1 MDGDPVPNGQQYL
14 LDVFQNVSDALYLL
28 EVAGPRSFRVL
39 EVNPAFERLADARRD
54 SVLGKWVHEIA
65 STNIA
70 SVLIPKFERCLSIGL
85 PVDEEIDLVSPA
97 GRTTYHSTLI
107 PVRDGHGNIH
117 RMVGIARDISEHKRS
132 QWLSMLDFALD
143 HLQMAIYLVDERNRF
158 VYVNEQ
164 AARSIGCRRDQLVGL
179 QIFDIDPDITPERLK
194 RLAADAGNSGK
205 LVFRSRHRNMQ
216 GHLFPVEVNSTRFI
230 YEGQAFVMTIVQ
242 DISERVQVEL
252 ALQESEQKFRTLAE
266 NSPNTIMRYDLN
278 GERVYANRCFE
289 WEVSSKRTVVVGS
302 EIWAHAVSISVERYR
317 RKILEVMQRQTRT
330 ELLLRWLPETAPR
343 IVSYTLNLVPE
354 YNSGGELSG
363 VLVIGNDVS
372 SLKESE
378 RRLDELY
385 MQMREL
391 GARNESAREDERN
404 RIAREIH
411 DDLGQLLTGIKLNIG
426 VLSRKFE
433 RQLPELKDELQGTMG
448 LVTRALKTTRQVTTA
463 LRPVALEMG
472 IASALEW
479 LAASVSGTAGFECVV
494 ACRDVDAQ
502 IDDDQAITIF
512 RIAQEAL
519 NNVAK
524 HAEAGRVEMTL
535 ERDADALKLKIIDDG
550 IGFDLKVRKEESFGL
565 VGMRERVFMLG
576 GELYVISAPGLGTEI
591 RVLFPIS
598 PRKGRLDD

>member
-1 MDGDPVPNGQQYL
+1 MPHGQQYL

-28 EVAGPRSFRVL
+28 EVDGSRSFRVL
-39 EVNPAFERLADARRD
+39 EVNPAFERLADVRREE
-54 SVLGKWVHEIA
+54 VLGRWVHEIP

-70 SVLIPKFERCLSIGL
+70 SALIPKFERCLSIGL
-85 PVDEEIDLVSPA
+85 PVDEEIDLVSQT

-107 PVRDGHGNIH
+107 PVRDESGDIH

-143 HLQMAIYLVDERNRF
+143 HLQMAIYLVDEKNRF

-164 AARSIGCRRDQLVGL
+164 AARSIGCRRDQLVGM

-194 RLAADAGNSGK
+194 KMAMESGNTGK

-216 GHLFPVEVNSTRFI
+216 GHLFPVEVNSTRFLF
-230 YEGQAFVMTIVQ
+230 EGQAFVMTIVE

-266 NSPNTIMRYDLN
+266 KSPNTIMRYDLE
-278 GERVYANRCFE
+278 GERVYANRRYE
-289 WEVSSKRTVVVGS
+289 WEVALSKRSVVVGS
-302 EIWAHAVSISVERYR
+302 EIWARAVSFSVERYR
-317 RKILEVMQRQTRT
+317 SKIQEVILNQTRV
-330 ELLLRWLPETAPR
+330 ELLLRWLPESARR
-343 IVSYTLNLVPE
+343 IVSYTLILVPE

-433 RQLPELKDELQGTMG
+433 KQLPELRDELQGTMG
-448 LVTRALKTTRQVTTA
+448 LVSRALKTTRQVTSA

-479 LAASVSGTAGFECVV
+479 LAASVSGTAGFECSVR
-494 ACRDVDAQ
+494 CHEVDAQ
-502 IDDDQAITIF
+502 LDDDQAITVF
-512 RIAQEAL
+512 RIVQEAL

-524 HAEAGRVEMTL
+524 HAGASRVEITL
-535 ERDADALKLKIIDDG
+535 ERETDALKLKISDDG
-550 IGFDLKVRKEESFGL
+550 VGFDPKIRKEESFGL

-576 GELYVISAPGLGTEI
+576 GELYVISAPGQGAEI
-591 RVLFPIS
+591 RVQIPMKAS
-598 PRKGRLDD
+598 KGKPHD